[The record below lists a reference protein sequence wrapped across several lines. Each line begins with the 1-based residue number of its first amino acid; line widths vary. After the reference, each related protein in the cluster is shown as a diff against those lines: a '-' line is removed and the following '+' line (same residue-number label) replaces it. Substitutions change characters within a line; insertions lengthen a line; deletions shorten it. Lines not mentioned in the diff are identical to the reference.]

1 MENFKRQRSA
11 KGIYEFTH
19 CSGLKLLL
27 VPQNGLKVT
36 TANITYHVGSRNE
49 GLGVRGATHY
59 LEHGMFKG
67 SKNFNKKLKN
77 GMWKLEEF
85 GAYMNATT
93 YTDRTNYFAV
103 IDSDKLNEVIMREAD
118 RMFQPLLDPEELK
131 KEMTVVRNE
140 FERGENNDFEVLQKR
155 VMATSFMAH
164 PYHHSTIGWKSEI
177 EGVVETEALKT
188 FHDTFY
194 KPNNATYT
202 FVGNFDTETVM
213 QMVHDEFSK
222 FEVRDPSIP
231 KMYTTEPL
239 QMGQRR
245 VNMQRPTNCAL
256 MCLSFKAPNGLH
268 EDAITLNVIANMISR
283 GPNALSQKFKKDDS
297 LHVHDIIAEWERM
310 RDPYLFSIW
319 GTTNSPT
326 ESALEQ
332 TEKCIWEILK
342 MFQTESPDMQKLMES
357 SKDNI
362 KNGWVNEMLG
372 TRNTAMAINEAIA
385 RGDAFDV
392 YRRYE
397 ILEKVDLL
405 KIRKVAKKY
414 FDLRQ
419 STVGWLWPLEGAKLP
434 KEIVPSNY
442 NPLKTEPFIDLPS
455 SNTSDFEASNGVFT
469 KYGNLKADVRISLQ
483 SDTSS
488 VQNYVCNYLLSKLMT
503 RGFKI
508 ADKVCSE
515 EKLYKFLQ
523 EKNIQRA
530 MNGSVDSIHVQASI
544 PVTDLET
551 GSNLLLRELK
561 NPILDGATF
570 KYLKKK
576 WCSELYGSKNNV
588 NHMAKVALN
597 QALFQKTD
605 PNYRYSFDEIVKKL
619 NDMDYDTLR
628 ETHEKLKD
636 GPRLVTLV
644 SPNEHK
650 LVNHGNWKRNVVN
663 SLVVQGKPNDIK
675 INGKSST
682 VLRYGMVVEYSDA
695 LKLAVAVL
703 GNGFTGRLMRIV
715 RDECGYTYGINASLV
730 PMKGCAVFQIT
741 GTFSPTKLK
750 EGTEKTEEVI
760 KEWLKN
766 DLTEEEVRVQ
776 KSETIGS
783 KNVQFDAPGA
793 LASAIHHTKLMYGS
807 VDRIN
812 KYETIINK
820 ITLDE
825 INAAKGL
832 ISFEK
837 LSKVRVGS
845 L

>member
-1 MENFKRQRSA
+1 M
-11 KGIYEFTH
+11 
-19 CSGLKLLL
+19 

>member
-1 MENFKRQRSA
+1 MENFTRARKA
-11 KGIYEFTH
+11 NGIYEFKH
-19 CSGLKLLL
+19 GSGLTLLL

-36 TANITYHVGSRNE
+36 TANITYRVGSRNE

-67 SKNFNKKLKN
+67 SKKFNKKLKN

-118 RMFQPLLDPEELK
+118 RMFEPLLDKEELK

-155 VMATSFMAH
+155 VMAMAFMAH

-177 EGVVETEALKT
+177 EGVVETEALKK

-202 FVGNFDTETVM
+202 FVGNFDSEKVM

-222 FEVRDPSIP
+222 FDEEDQSIP
-231 KMYTTEPL
+231 DMYTTEPL

-256 MCLSFKAPNGLH
+256 MCISFKAPNGLH
-268 EDAITLNVIANMISR
+268 EDAIALKVIANMISK
-283 GPNALSQKFKKDDS
+283 GPNALSQTFKKDES
-297 LHVHDIIAEWERM
+297 LPIHDIIAEWERM

-326 ESALEQ
+326 KSALQQ
-332 TEKCIWEILK
+332 TEECIEKILK
-342 MFQTESPDMQKLMES
+342 MFHDPSTMTDLMES
-357 SKDNI
+357 SKGNI
-362 KNGWVNEMLG
+362 KNGWDNEMLG

-397 ILEKVDLL
+397 LLEQVNLR
-405 KIRKVAKKY
+405 KIQDVAKKY

-419 STVGWLWPLEGAKLP
+419 STVGWLWPGEVP
-434 KEIVPSNY
+434 NEIVPTNY
-442 NPLKTEPFIDLPS
+442 DPLKTQTFATLPS
-455 SNTSDFEASNGVFT
+455 SNTSDFEASNDVFT
-469 KYGNLKADVRISLQ
+469 KYGNGKADVRISLQ

-488 VQNYVCNYLLSKLMT
+488 VQNYICNYLLSQLMT
-503 RGFKI
+503 RGFTI
-508 ADKVCSE
+508 ENNLCSE

-523 EKNIQRA
+523 DKNIQRA
-530 MNGSVDSIHVQASI
+530 MSGSVDSLHVQASI
-544 PVTDLET
+544 PVSDLET
-551 GSNLLLRELK
+551 GCNLLLRELK
-561 NPILDGATF
+561 NPILDKSTF
-570 KYLKKK
+570 EYLKKK

-588 NHMAKVALN
+588 NHMAKFALN

-605 PNYRYSFDEIVKKL
+605 PNYRYSFDEIVKHL
-619 NDMDYDTLR
+619 NSMTYQT
-628 ETHEKLKD
+628 LKD
-636 GPRLVTLV
+636 THSKLLTAPRLVTLV
-644 SPNEHK
+644 SPKGHTVK
-650 LVNHGNWKRNVVN
+650 NHGVWKRNVDN
-663 SLVVQGKPNDIK
+663 HLMKQGEPNEIK